1 MIPREPRWRPATAPP
16 EVGLPPSKD
25 GKRDGG
31 GEYLGHAIDGA
42 GTMHFD
48 ECHEGDYRIYVGALD
63 APRGQG
69 YIAAL
74 VVSRVGGVPA
84 APREAYRDDSLA
96 CGYRWKSAEEA
107 IAYAM
112 NRARELVRTRSR
124 MLAC

>member
-1 MIPREPRWRPATAPP
+1 MIPRKPRWRPATAPP

-25 GKRDGG
+25 GKRGGG

-69 YIAAL
+69 L
-74 VVSRVGGVPA
+74 
-84 APREAYRDDSLA
+84 SL
-96 CGYRWKSAEEA
+96 
-107 IAYAM
+107 IHI
-112 NRARELVRTRSR
+112 
-124 MLAC
+124 